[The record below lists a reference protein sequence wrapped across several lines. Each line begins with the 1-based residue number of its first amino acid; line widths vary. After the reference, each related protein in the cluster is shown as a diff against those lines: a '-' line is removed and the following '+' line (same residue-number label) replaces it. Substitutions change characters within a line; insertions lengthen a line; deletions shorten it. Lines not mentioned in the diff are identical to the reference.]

1 MSLFRHIA
9 CPPNVIRALTL
20 DLDDTLWAIT
30 PVIEAAE
37 RALHAHLEQHCPQV
51 CERFPLAAMRAL
63 RERVASENPH
73 LAHDYSAQRRM
84 SLAIALA
91 EGGADPALAESAFDA
106 FIAARNRVEL
116 YADVADALPRLRR
129 RRRLAA
135 LTNGNADLALIGLQ
149 DHFEFS
155 LAAREHGEA
164 KPAASIF
171 LAACSRLD
179 CAPHEVLHVG
189 DDPWLDV
196 AGAAAAGMPS
206 VWVNRGGQPWP
217 DALPRPDLEV
227 TDLNALADWLESGQS
242 PLRRTA

>member
-1 MSLFRHIA
+1 
-9 CPPNVIRALTL
+9 VIRALTL

-51 CERFPLAAMRAL
+51 CERYPLEAMRAL

-91 EGGADPALAESAFDA
+91 EGGADPALVESAFDA
-106 FIAARNRVEL
+106 FIRARNRVEL
-116 YADVADALPRLRR
+116 YADVVTALPRLGH

-149 DHFEFS
+149 EHFEFN
-155 LAAREHGEA
+155 LAAREHGAA

-171 LAACSRLD
+171 LAACERLA
-179 CAPHEVLHVG
+179 CQPQEVLHVG

-196 AGAAAAGMPS
+196 AGAAAAGLPS
-206 VWVNRGGQPWP
+206 VWVNRTGRPWP
-217 DALPRPDLEV
+217 EQLPRPDIEV
-227 TDLNALADWLESGQS
+227 TDLTALADWLDAGQS